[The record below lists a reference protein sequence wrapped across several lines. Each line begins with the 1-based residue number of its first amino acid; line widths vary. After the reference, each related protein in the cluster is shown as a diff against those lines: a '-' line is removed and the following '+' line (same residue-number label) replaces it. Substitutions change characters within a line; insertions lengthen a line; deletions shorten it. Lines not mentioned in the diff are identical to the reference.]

1 MGHKANWSYHRCAG
15 DVRTQEEMLRKCQ
28 CLAEKADYSALKAQI
43 LPRASRMC
51 LATTSA
57 AVRQAAFQA
66 LTYMAPRFDKEVA
79 TGLVPSESFFLHV
92 GRRAEKAVRMKRHDA
107 DPGLLSVP
115 EVTYPPATFE
125 I

>member
-1 MGHKANWSYHRCAG
+1 M
-15 DVRTQEEMLRKCQ
+15 RTQEEMLRKCQ

-79 TGLVPSESFFLHV
+79 TGLVATLHQV
-92 GRRAEKAVRMKRHDA
+92 LPWEDCHPEMLAARLKR
-107 DPGLLSVP
+107 L
-115 EVTYPPATFE
+115 
-125 I
+125 